1 MAEENKSSKAGM
13 PSNIPGADLGENK
26 VDTIEALPKKNF
38 WQQLGSDLNTA
49 IQGNAGGMAG
59 AAGAG
64 GEALQ
69 NTIQERQAV
78 KQEMVNQG
86 INPDNIVGYHTPVHV
101 EQVSEWKENPLEYD
115 PNNPTNKRTATQTSD
130 TNEVAGSGSGSSDG
144 SGSDSSDGSGSGVS
158 SAYNQNAG
166 AYNVGQ
172 GDADSIGEGGKSE
185 YDIAKEVLDEN
196 NPYKSGSDFLKYLWG
211 QGGSGKA
218 KAIGNV
224 LGNLLSASGNALKG
238 EGDKGTQWNDFVT
251 NYMQNENEA
260 RKTAMSDAQNAVK
273 TANANKAARTELIK
287 TLNQAKAQGKNI
299 TNADLAAIDAWQK
312 ATNPSSALDK
322 AIAAILAKIGNLP
335 F

>member
-13 PSNIPGADLGENK
+13 PSNVPGADLGENK

-49 IQGNAGGMAG
+49 IQGNAGGMSG

-64 GEALQ
+64 GEPLQ
-69 NTIQERQAV
+69 NTVQERQEV
-78 KQEMVNQG
+78 KQEMINQG
-86 INPDNIVGYHTPVHV
+86 IDPDNIVGYHAPVHAD
-101 EQVSEWKENPLEYD
+101 QVSEWKENPLEY
-115 PNNPTNKRTATQTSD
+115 NPTPTEEKRTAVQTSD
-130 TNEVAGSGSGSSDG
+130 TNEVVNPAGSTSGASDTG
-144 SGSDSSDGSGSGVS
+144 TSGTGVS
-158 SAYNQNAG
+158 NANQNAG

-172 GDADSIGEGGKSE
+172 GDVDSIAEGGKSE

-224 LGNLLSASGNALKG
+224 LGNLLSASGNAVKG

-287 TLNQAKAQGKNI
+287 ALNQAKAQGKNI
-299 TNADLAAIDAWQK
+299 TEADLAAIDAWQK

-322 AIAAILAKIGNLP
+322 AIAAILAKIGNIP

>member
-1 MAEENKSSKAGM
+1 MAENKTSKAGM
-13 PSNIPGADLGENK
+13 PSNVPNADLGENK
-26 VDTIEALPKKNF
+26 VDTIESKPKKNF
-38 WQQLGSDLNTA
+38 WQQFGSDLNTA

-64 GEALQ
+64 GEPLQ

-78 KQEMVNQG
+78 KQEMIDQG
-86 INPDNIVGYHTPVHV
+86 IDPNNIVGYHSPVHAD
-101 EQVSEWKENPLEYD
+101 QVSEWKENPLEYN
-115 PNNPTNKRTATQTSD
+115 PNPTEEARTAVQTSG
-130 TNEVAGSGSGSSDG
+130 TNEVVPNAETVSGPAPIEGSA
-144 SGSDSSDGSGSGVS
+144 VN
-158 SAYNQNAG
+158 ANQNAG

-172 GDADSIGEGGKSE
+172 GDVESIAEGGKSE
-185 YDIAKEVLDEN
+185 YDVAKTVLDEN

-224 LGNLLSASGNALKG
+224 LGNILSASGNAIKG

-260 RKTAMSDAQNAVK
+260 RKTAISDAQSAVK
-273 TANANKAARTELIK
+273 TANANKAARTELVK
-287 TLNQAKAQGKNI
+287 ALNQAKAQGKNI
-299 TNADLAAIDAWQK
+299 TPADQIAIEMWQNA
-312 ATNPSSALDK
+312 TTPSSALNK
-322 AIAAILAKIGNLP
+322 AIASVIAKMPEFFDKLG

>member
-49 IQGNAGGMAG
+49 IQGNAGGTSL

-64 GEALQ
+64 GDPLR
-69 NTIQERQAV
+69 NTIQERQEV
-78 KQEMVNQG
+78 KQEMIDQG
-86 INPDNIVGYHTPVHV
+86 INPDNIVGYHSPVHSD
-101 EQVSEWKENPLEYD
+101 QVSEWKENPLEYD
-115 PNNPTNKRTATQTSD
+115 PNPTNKRTAVQASGV
-130 TNEVAGSGSGSSDG
+130 NEMANPAGSASGISNAGASN
-144 SGSDSSDGSGSGVS
+144 
-158 SAYNQNAG
+158 ANQNAG

-172 GDADSIGEGGKSE
+172 GDVDSIAEGGKSE

-224 LGNLLSASGNALKG
+224 LGNLLSASGNAVKG

-273 TANANKAARTELIK
+273 TANANKAARTELVK

-299 TNADLAAIDAWQK
+299 TEADLAAIDAWQK

-322 AIAAILAKIGNLP
+322 AIAAILAKIGNIP

>member
-1 MAEENKSSKAGM
+1 MAENMTSKAGM
-13 PSNIPGADLGENK
+13 PSNVPGADLGENK
-26 VDTIEALPKKNF
+26 VDTIEAKPKKNF
-38 WQQLGSDLNTA
+38 WQRLGQDLNTA

-64 GEALQ
+64 GEPLQ
-69 NTIQERQAV
+69 NTVQERQAV
-78 KQEMVNQG
+78 KQEMIDQG
-86 INPDNIVGYHTPVHV
+86 INPDNIIGYHSPVHAD
-101 EQVSEWKENPLEYD
+101 QVSEWKENPLDYN
-115 PNNPTNKRTATQTSD
+115 PNPTEEKRKAVQTSD
-130 TNEVAGSGSGSSDG
+130 TNEVTPTGKVSGPSPIE
-144 SGSDSSDGSGSGVS
+144 DSASN
-158 SAYNQNAG
+158 ANQNAG

-172 GDADSIGEGGKSE
+172 GDVDSITQGGKSE
-185 YDIAKEVLDEN
+185 YDVAKEVLDEN

-260 RKTAMSDAQNAVK
+260 RKSAMSDAQAAVK
-273 TANANKAARTELIK
+273 TANANKAARTELVK
-287 TLNQAKAQGKNI
+287 ALNQAKAQGKNI
-299 TNADLAAIDAWQK
+299 TPTDMIAIEMWQK

-322 AIAAILAKIGNLP
+322 AIASIVAKAPEFFNKLGL
-335 F
+335 

>member
-13 PSNIPGADLGENK
+13 PSNVPGADLGENK

-49 IQGNAGGMAG
+49 IQGNAGGMSG

-64 GEALQ
+64 GEPLQ
-69 NTIQERQAV
+69 NTVQERQEV
-78 KQEMVNQG
+78 KQEMIDQG
-86 INPDNIVGYHTPVHV
+86 IDPNNIVGYHAPVHAD
-101 EQVSEWKENPLEYD
+101 QVSEWKENPLEY
-115 PNNPTNKRTATQTSD
+115 NPTPTEEKRTAVQTSD
-130 TNEVAGSGSGSSDG
+130 TNEVVNPAGSTSGASDTG
-144 SGSDSSDGSGSGVS
+144 TSGTGVS
-158 SAYNQNAG
+158 NANQNAG

-172 GDADSIGEGGKSE
+172 GDVDSIAEGGKSE

-224 LGNLLSASGNALKG
+224 LGNLLSASGNAVKG

-287 TLNQAKAQGKNI
+287 ALNQAKAQGKNI
-299 TNADLAAIDAWQK
+299 TEADLAAIDAWQK

-322 AIAAILAKIGNLP
+322 AIAAILAKIGNIP